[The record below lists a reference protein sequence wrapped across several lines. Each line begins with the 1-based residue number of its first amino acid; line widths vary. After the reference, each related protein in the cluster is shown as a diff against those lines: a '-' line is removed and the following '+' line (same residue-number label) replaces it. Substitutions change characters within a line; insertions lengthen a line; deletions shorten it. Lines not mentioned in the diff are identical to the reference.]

1 MSRRPIYMKNRTN
14 SYLMI
19 IALLLVLVF
28 VVYGYNKNFSLQ
40 SLVENSELNGRSFAG
55 KVEEIVSP
63 KSLIKAYFMQQNEVP
78 IVAVSFIFAD
88 TGSAYD
94 DMGKKGI
101 ASLMAS
107 TITDGTMLKSADT
120 IRDEIGI
127 KGISISFGSSKDS
140 ISGSLVTPK
149 EYLEDAMALLRDI
162 LIRPKFE
169 RKYLEVA
176 KAQVI
181 KALEVEKENPVKE
194 LSLANDKLVFGNHE
208 YAQNPLGNKQDV
220 LNISQADLRKF
231 VKERLAKD
239 NLYVGVAGDL
249 TNDDAKFVVDEI
261 FGGLRDKK
269 QGKTIDNVE
278 LNFNQPV
285 LEISRKDGQNIVS
298 FTTEGT
304 CRKCEDFYPLY
315 IANHIF
321 GGAGLNSK
329 LNQKIREK
337 EGLTY
342 GAYSA
347 MILTDKAN
355 LLTVGFSTTKDN
367 FEKAVSM
374 FKNEWKHYAQNGFS
388 KEDVDFAKD
397 YLIASYNLRFA
408 SILGIADIL
417 VMQQKMDLGLDF
429 LSKRND
435 YVKGVSVEAVNQALK
450 KYFTD
455 KMLQA
460 QIGNFN

>member
-1 MSRRPIYMKNRTN
+1 MSRRPIYMKSKSN

-19 IALLLVLVF
+19 IALLSALILVM
-28 VVYGYNKNFSLQ
+28 YGYNKNFSLQ
-40 SLVENSELNGRSFAG
+40 SLVENSELNGRTFSG
-55 KVEEIVSP
+55 KLEEIITP
-63 KSLIKAYFMQQNEVP
+63 KSKIKAYFMQQNEVP
-78 IVAVSFIFAD
+78 IVAISFIFAN

-94 DMGKKGI
+94 EEDKKGI

-107 TITDGTMLKSADT
+107 TITDGTVYKSADA
-120 IRDEIGI
+120 IRDEVGI
-127 KGISISFGSSKDS
+127 KGISISFGSSKDN

-149 EYLEDAMALLRDI
+149 ENLDDAIGLLRDI
-162 LIRPKFE
+162 LTKPKFE

-176 KAQVI
+176 KSQVI
-181 KALEVEKENPVKE
+181 KALEVEKETPIKE
-194 LSLANDKLVFGNHE
+194 LSLENDKLVFGSHE
-208 YAQNPLGNKQDV
+208 YADNPLGSPQDV
-220 LNISQADLRKF
+220 LNISQDDLKKF
-231 VKERLAKD
+231 VKNRLAKD
-239 NLYVGVAGDL
+239 NLYVGIAGDL
-249 TNDDAKFVVDEI
+249 TSDDAKYIVDEV
-261 FGGLRDKK
+261 FGKLSDKNNAK
-269 QGKTIDNVE
+269 KIDEVT
-278 LNFNQPV
+278 LNFEQPT
-285 LEISRKDGQNIVS
+285 LKIKRNDGQNIVT
-298 FTTEGT
+298 FTTNGT

-315 IANHIF
+315 VANYIF

-342 GAYSA
+342 GAYSS

-355 LLTVGFSTTKDN
+355 LLTVGFSTTNEN
-367 FEKAVSM
+367 FNKAVDM
-374 FKNEWKHYAQNGFS
+374 FKNEWKNYAQNGFS

-429 LSKRND
+429 LSKRNE
-435 YVKGVSVEAVNQALK
+435 YVKNVSVEDVNKAAK

-455 KMLQA
+455 KLLQA
-460 QIGNFN
+460 QIGIFE